1 MGNMIWADMENY
13 MGKGWKD
20 ETDAIYNTTEVHTG
34 PENKRECPCDTCPLF
49 DACAAKGTECSA
61 FRNWGTNGDFKD
73 TDVQRLLRAAAQR
86 GVVMSTKEFTAQEI
100 AELNQTFDTANAL
113 TKWKFMQTP
122 EYEKLPDAVRYTVE
136 RECLTHYFNM
146 MTYGLSNWKEKFTAT
161 IPIRD
166 LNPCRAAAAYF
177 CGAPL
182 HVMEQTDIGYFKVM
196 CPGYYECIGA

>member
-49 DACAAKGTECSA
+49 DACAADGTECSA

-86 GVVMSTKEFTAQEI
+86 GVIMTKQMSNAEI
-100 AELNQTFDTANAL
+100 AKLNKTFRDANAF
-113 TKWKFMQTP
+113 TQWKFMQTP
-122 EYEKLPDAVRYTVE
+122 EYQRLPLAVRCTVE
-136 RECLTHYFNM
+136 KKCLTFYFDM
-146 MTYGLSNWKEKFTAT
+146 MTDGMSNWKEKFTAT

-182 HVMEQTDIGYFKVM
+182 HVMEQVDVAYFKVM
-196 CPGYYECIGA
+196 CPGYYECVGS

>member
-1 MGNMIWADMENY
+1 
-13 MGKGWKD
+13 
-20 ETDAIYNTTEVHTG
+20 
-34 PENKRECPCDTCPLF
+34 
-49 DACAAKGTECSA
+49 
-61 FRNWGTNGDFKD
+61 
-73 TDVQRLLRAAAQR
+73 
-86 GVVMSTKEFTAQEI
+86 MSTKEFTAQEI
-100 AELNQTFDTANAL
+100 ADINKDFAVGNAL

-146 MTYGLSNWKEKFTAT
+146 MTEGMSNWKESFTAM

-182 HVMEQTDIGYFKVM
+182 HVMEQVVFEFKVM